1 MAPTLLEVL
10 PEEVRETLRSY
21 VKDASTRFAGGLQAI
36 VLYGSAVRG
45 EYLPGRSNLNVMM
58 VLAALELESLKA
70 YAKTHRRWSAERI
83 VVPLFVTE
91 SDLETSRALFP
102 LEYVEMQEHHV
113 VLTGRDPFAG
123 RPVDLPRL
131 AMQCEQEIHGN
142 LLRLRQRFVEGGAT
156 IEAIGIL
163 LPLSLTALL
172 PCVRGLYRV
181 LRAPIP
187 SGTDVLLADMSST
200 LHVDGAALQEVWN
213 FKRGVISP
221 GPMEMP
227 RLFERYLS
235 AVEQLGRQARTTRA
249 NGRP

>member
-1 MAPTLLEVL
+1 MAPILLEVL

-21 VKDASTRFAGGLQAI
+21 VKDASSRFAGGLQAI

-45 EYLPGRSNLNVMM
+45 EYLAGRSNLNVMM
-58 VLAALELESLKA
+58 VLTKLEIESLKV
-70 YAKTHRRWSAERI
+70 YAKSHRRWGAERI

-91 SDLETSRALFP
+91 SDLDASRDLFP
-102 LEYVEMQEHHV
+102 LEYIEMQEHHV
-113 VLTGRDPFAG
+113 VLAGRDPFAG

-131 AMQCEQEIHGN
+131 GMQCEQEIHGN
-142 LLRLRQRFVEGGAT
+142 RLRLRQRFVEGGAT

-172 PCVRGLYRV
+172 PCVRGIYRV

-187 SGTDVLLADMSST
+187 SATDLLLDDLAST
-200 LHVDGAALQEVWN
+200 LAVDGAAFQEVWN

-235 AVEQLGRQARTTRA
+235 ALEELGRQVRTMRA
-249 NGRP
+249 EGRV